1 MVQLSVEVLVAIG
14 FAAAGF
20 FVWMSKVAWD
30 VGRIAKSIEIR
41 LDQHDKTLGKH
52 AVRIG
57 TLETQK

>member
-1 MVQLSVEVLVAIG
+1 MVQLSAEVLVVIG
-14 FAAAGF
+14 LAAAGF
-20 FVWMSKVAWD
+20 FAWMFKLAWD

-57 TLETQK
+57 TLERPT